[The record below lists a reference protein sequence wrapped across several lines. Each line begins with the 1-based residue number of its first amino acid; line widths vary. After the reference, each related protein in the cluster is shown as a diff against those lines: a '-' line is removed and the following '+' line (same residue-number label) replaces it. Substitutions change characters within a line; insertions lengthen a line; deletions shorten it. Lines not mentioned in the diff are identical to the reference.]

1 MLVVYSTIHT
11 SMYMHIYGKHK
22 MNMEMSN
29 KLQTDELTM
38 EKKITTHLNDYII
51 IVVSVINHWNS
62 EMISEMHYYR
72 RTIYRIMFSSH
83 IMYLLFY

>member
-1 MLVVYSTIHT
+1 
-11 SMYMHIYGKHK
+11 

-29 KLQTDELTM
+29 KLQTDEPTM
-38 EKKITTHLNDYII
+38 EKKIATHLNDYII

-72 RTIYRIMFSSH
+72 STIYRIMFSSH